1 MKSIIPLS
9 AITVL
14 TALALVGCTKNGP
27 SNSTGTPSTNSS
39 MNHTNGMM
47 DGTTNMPATNTS
59 PHRDVNKT
67 DSANDAT
74 R

>member
-1 MKSIIPLS
+1 MKSIVLRLAIPGL
-9 AITVL
+9 A
-14 TALALVGCTKNGP
+14 ALALVGCNQNSP
-27 SNSTGTPSTNSS
+27 DNSTDTPSPNSS
-39 MNHTNGMM
+39 MNHDNGMM
-47 DGTTNMPATNTS
+47 AATTNMPATNAL